1 MLRLVPLGWGLE
13 GTLLVAV
20 SRLFCVSSLFVLA
33 CAAVAFALV
42 DSSESGSI
50 PLGWGP
56 EGTLV
61 VNSSPAGG
69 SAPESVRYG
78 GESYVFH
85 NMLDNFINL
94 TVNNIRS
101 SQMI

>member
-1 MLRLVPLGWGLE
+1 VEAL
-13 GTLLVAV
+13 AA
-20 SRLFCVSSLFVLA
+20 FCVLA
-33 CAAVAFALV
+33 CAAVVAFALV

-94 TVNNIRS
+94 TVNNKIISNDLRS
-101 SQMI
+101 NDLNDKIKDLSTQKT

>member
-1 MLRLVPLGWGLE
+1 MEAL
-13 GTLLVAV
+13 AA
-20 SRLFCVSSLFVLA
+20 FCVLA
-33 CAAVAFALV
+33 CAAVVAFALV

-85 NMLDNFINL
+85 IMLDNFINL
-94 TVNNIRS
+94 TVNNKIISNDLRS
-101 SQMI
+101 NDLNDKIKDLSTQKT